1 MFICLD
7 CGSVF
12 DEPEYFYDFH
22 GMETPPYEIYKGCP
36 GCGGAYTDAIT
47 CSICGEYILDEYAD
61 VVDGQ
66 NICENCYTRR
76 TIGE

>member
-7 CGSVF
+7 CGSSF

-22 GMETPPYEIYKGCP
+22 GMETPPYEVYKGCP

-47 CSICGEYILDEYAD
+47 CSICGEYILDE
-61 VVDGQ
+61 V
-66 NICENCYTRR
+66 RR
-76 TIGE
+76 RCRRAKHLRKLLYKTER